1 MFCIIK
7 CITYASISFILHEIH
22 SLQELREI
30 IDEYNSSF
38 PDLKDL
44 QGCALA
50 ILRLQDV
57 YHISAEK
64 IADGRLSDKVL
75 SPRMRTA
82 HCLELGHINHHW
94 KNYEQ
99 AYGWFM
105 EAWKRMNSLDK
116 SSGIQ
121 NRDVLQYLIWAEYK
135 VSTAYIVQFRA
146 FPLILLPERSL
157 R

>member
-1 MFCIIK
+1 MFCIIE

-94 KNYEQ
+94 KNYEL

-105 EAWKRMNSLDK
+105 EAWKRMSSLDK

-135 VSTAYIVQFRA
+135 VSTA
-146 FPLILLPERSL
+146 
-157 R
+157 

>member
-1 MFCIIK
+1 MLKGSTDFLIPP
-7 CITYASISFILHEIH
+7 LHDIH
-22 SLQELREI
+22 SIQELREI

-57 YHISAEK
+57 YRISAEK

-75 SPRMRTA
+75 SPTMKTA

-94 KNYEQ
+94 QNYEQ

-105 EAWKRMNSLDK
+105 EAWKRMSPLDK
-116 SSGIQ
+116 SSGIKKK
-121 NRDVLQYLIWAEYK
+121 DVLQYLIWAEYK
-135 VSTAYIVQFRA
+135 VSTAYFQVF
-146 FPLILLPERSL
+146 LLVSLAERGL
-157 R
+157 G